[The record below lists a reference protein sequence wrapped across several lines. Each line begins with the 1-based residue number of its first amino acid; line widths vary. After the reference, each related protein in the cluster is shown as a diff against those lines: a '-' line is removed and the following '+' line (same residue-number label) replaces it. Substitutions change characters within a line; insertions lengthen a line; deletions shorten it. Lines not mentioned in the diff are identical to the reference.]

1 MKTHVSL
8 AALLLSAA
16 LVVPATAQTTGAPT
30 TTPNSTMPG
39 QQPMGA
45 TGAAQQGAR
54 AAMQAVAAPQPG
66 QMLGSDL
73 TGTNVY
79 GMNNET
85 IGDINDVLIG
95 RDGRVVAVVVGVGG
109 FLGIGQK
116 DVAVPFEALEI
127 QSAATTGN
135 RTTGTGTTTGTGVTG
150 TGTTGMTGTG
160 STGTTGTATTGTGT
174 TGMTAQGQQGTLNPD
189 RIVLRGMTRADLES
203 APAFDADGTRTGGT
217 TGSTGMTGSGTG
229 TSNPSGTTTTPPRP

>member
-1 MKTHVSL
+1 MKTHVSF

-16 LVVPATAQTTGAPT
+16 LVAPVAAQTTGAPT
-30 TTPNSTMPG
+30 TQPNTNMQT

-45 TGAAQQGAR
+45 TGGVQQGAR
-54 AAMQAVAAPQPG
+54 AAMQAVATPQPG

-79 GMNNET
+79 GMNNEN
-85 IGDINDVLIG
+85 IGDINDLLIG

-127 QSAATTGN
+127 QSAATTGT
-135 RTTGTGTTTGTGVTG
+135 RATGTGTTPGVTG
-150 TGTTGMTGTG
+150 IGVTGTTGM
-160 STGTTGTATTGTGT
+160 A
-174 TGMTAQGQQGTLNPD
+174 AHGTLHPD

-203 APAFDADGTRTGGT
+203 APAFDADGTRRVGT
-217 TGSTGMTGSGTG
+217 TGSTGMTGTGSGTG
-229 TSNPSGTTTTPPRP
+229 TGTGTSATPPRP